1 MIFKKNIKKKFV
13 SFGSPIPC
21 PTVTFNK
28 KYNIK
33 FDEKFWINIDWDLW
47 IKLSENKGSFLYVK
61 KKLVGH
67 RIHNKSETTRAI
79 KDGKREK
86 EDWVLF
92 KKLWPRPL
100 ALVLSKLYKLS
111 YIIN

>member
-1 MIFKKNIKKKFV
+1 M
-13 SFGSPIPC
+13 
-21 PTVTFNK
+21 TFNK

-79 KDGKREK
+79 KDGKEK
-86 EDWVLF
+86 KKTGCYLKIMAKTSSFGF
-92 KKLWPRPL
+92 K
-100 ALVLSKLYKLS
+100 
-111 YIIN
+111 